1 MYMPTVQKQQA
12 NELHLDAGMAS
23 TFIVSF
29 KQIVIICTTV
39 ANPGSEERGGGPV
52 VLGACPQDFF
62 GKF

>member
-39 ANPGSEERGGGPV
+39 ANPGSEERGGARSFGGLSPR
-52 VLGACPQDFF
+52 FF
-62 GKF
+62 W